1 MSLARA
7 LACFNAGS
15 KILIRSEMIEIT
27 TNTSIN
33 VNARLVDFM
42 PLILMLLCRLIPFC
56 HVIKTIA
63 DQYIQ
68 YRAVNLTIYLM
79 SFQLLFQNDQNAL
92 IMDIISN

>member
-1 MSLARA
+1 
-7 LACFNAGS
+7 
-15 KILIRSEMIEIT
+15 
-27 TNTSIN
+27 
-33 VNARLVDFM
+33 
-42 PLILMLLCRLIPFC
+42 MLLCRLIPFC